1 MSWKQKIYEQIVSL
15 ALFLG
20 RGGKKKILKDSS
32 DIALEICFL
41 ICIKKI

>member
-15 ALFLG
+15 VLFLG
-20 RGGKKKILKDSS
+20 RGEKKILKDSS
-32 DIALEICFL
+32 DMALEIYFL